1 MLERLYWLLVTILL
15 GCFVI
20 VIAIVLTIFARFA
33 LVFAW
38 ALLVNCG
45 PDIFQAVVS
54 DLWWIP
60 IFLIVC
66 LLMWGYA
73 NYSGGGQ
80 KSTDHVRRGRHINNL
95 GARRDAAPRTVNPQ
109 PPSAPR
115 ASRTTTL
122 RQWPPQRRS

>member
-15 GCFVI
+15 ACLVI
-20 VIAIVLTIFARFA
+20 VIAIMLTIFARFA

-45 PDIFQAVVS
+45 PDIFHAVVT

-60 IFLIVC
+60 VFLLVC
-66 LLMWGYA
+66 VLMWGYV
-73 NYSGGGQ
+73 NYPAGQ
-80 KSTDHVRRGRHINNL
+80 KSSDHVRRGRQINKL
-95 GARRDAAPRTVNPQ
+95 GARQGDGRRPVHQR
-109 PPSAPR
+109 PPGSPR